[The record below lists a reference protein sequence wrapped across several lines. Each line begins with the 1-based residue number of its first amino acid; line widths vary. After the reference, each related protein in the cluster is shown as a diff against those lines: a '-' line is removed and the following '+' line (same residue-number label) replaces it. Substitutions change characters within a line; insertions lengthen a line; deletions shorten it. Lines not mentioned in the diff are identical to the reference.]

1 VGLPQADGTKSR
13 NPRKTIQHNH
23 NKIAINNRTM
33 LSHLNI
39 SKPIQRYK
47 ISDFEIQ
54 NILRIKN
61 GSKSTK
67 EDMEAVKL
75 NQKRNML
82 KGGFQNSSIP
92 KW

>member
-1 VGLPQADGTKSR
+1 
-13 NPRKTIQHNH
+13 
-23 NKIAINNRTM
+23 M